1 MDPSIPASPS
11 LEIKVNER
19 IFLKDPQTSKLG
31 LGILNEG
38 LKMVDERGFEGFTFK
53 KLAEVIDST
62 EASIYRYF
70 ENKHKFLIYL
80 VTWYWTW
87 LDHMLLYHT
96 HNLTVPTER
105 LRVAIRVVGAPLKL
119 APQFNTLDIHALHR
133 VVVNES
139 PKAYLSKDVD
149 EENKEGYFIPYKR
162 LSGHLADIIR
172 EARQDYPFPTA
183 LASTLMEA
191 AHYQAFFAKHLPRL
205 TEIKKDSED
214 LLVEYLTDL
223 SNRIVNS

>member
-1 MDPSIPASPS
+1 
-11 LEIKVNER
+11 
-19 IFLKDPQTSKLG
+19 
-31 LGILNEG
+31 
-38 LKMVDERGFEGFTFK
+38 MVDTLGFESFTFK
-53 KLAEVIDST
+53 KLAEGIDST

-87 LDHMLLYHT
+87 LDHMLLYNT
-96 HNLTVPTER
+96 HNLTNPAER

-119 APQFNTLDIHALHR
+119 APQFNTLDIHAIHR

-172 EARQDYPFPTA
+172 DAKPDYPFPTA

-205 TEIKKDSED
+205 TEIKEGRED

-223 SNRIVNS
+223 CTRIINS